1 MRVLLLTFL
10 MIALPL
16 QAAELRKA
24 RPASQ
29 GMSAERLER
38 IDALAARY
46 VEAGRLAGVHVQVNR
61 SGRIVHEAR
70 AGTMGADD
78 ERSLPEDAIWRIYSM
93 SKPITAV
100 AALML
105 YEEGV
110 FQLTDPIT
118 RYLPE
123 MAALQVHT
131 AEGPVPVSAAPTI
144 QQLMTHTAGFGY
156 IFTQHP
162 SDAAIREA
170 AVFTSPDMDTFVE
183 RIAAVPLV
191 AQPGERWF
199 YSVSSALLGA
209 VVERASGMPFDEFLR
224 TRLFEPL
231 AMRDTFFRVPE
242 EKRDRLVTNHIWDRD
257 AERLVPQQTGALS
270 IGPEGMPFPAGGEGL
285 FSTMRDYMRFAE
297 MLRAGGTL
305 DGVRILSPKTIE
317 YMASNHLVVP
327 ANGTGE
333 APQLRLGSLYPGGF
347 GFGLGVGV
355 IESPQALGVLA
366 SRGEFSW
373 GGAAGTIFW
382 VDPVEDVAVVGM
394 IQLMGSPW
402 PLRNQLRVLTNGAL
416 TETAASSR

>member
-1 MRVLLLTFL
+1 
-10 MIALPL
+10 
-16 QAAELRKA
+16 
-24 RPASQ
+24 
-29 GMSAERLER
+29 
-38 IDALAARY
+38 
-46 VEAGRLAGVHVQVNR
+46 
-61 SGRIVHEAR
+61 
-70 AGTMGADD
+70 
-78 ERSLPEDAIWRIYSM
+78 M

-118 RYLPE
+118 RWLPE
-123 MAALQVHT
+123 MANLQVHT
-131 AEGPVPVSAAPTI
+131 PDGPVPVEAPPTL

-156 IFTQHP
+156 VFTRHP
-162 SDAAIREA
+162 SDEAIRQAE
-170 AVFTSPDMDTFVE
+170 VFSSPDMDTFVE
-183 RIAAVPLV
+183 RIAAIPLV
-191 AQPGERWF
+191 DQPGERWY

-231 AMRDTFFRVPE
+231 DMRDTFFRVPE
-242 EKRDRLVTNHIWDRD
+242 DKRDRLVTNHDWDRE
-257 AERLVPQQTGALS
+257 AERLVPQTGDRLS
-270 IGPEGMPFPAGGEGL
+270 LGPDGMGFPAGGEGL

-297 MLRAGGTL
+297 MLRAGGEL

-366 SRGEFSW
+366 SEGEFSW
-373 GGAAGTIFW
+373 GGAAGTVFW
-382 VDPVEDVAVVGM
+382 VDPVEDIAVVGM
-394 IQLMGSPW
+394 IQLMSSPW
-402 PLRNQLRVLTNGAL
+402 PLRNQLRVLTNSAL
-416 TETAASSR
+416 TETALSSR